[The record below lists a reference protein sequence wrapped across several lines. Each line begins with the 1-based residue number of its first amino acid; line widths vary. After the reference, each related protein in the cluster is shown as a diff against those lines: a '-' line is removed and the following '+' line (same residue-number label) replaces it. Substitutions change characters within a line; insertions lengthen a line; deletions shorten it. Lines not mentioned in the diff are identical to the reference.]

1 MPDALHF
8 WRGYVWHIGATT
20 LHKAWVAYYIVRYV
34 LSSPGAH
41 GPVSALEMLRRAVV
55 HDLSK
60 YQWVEARAFAEVIFD
75 LKTTTYGTDAY
86 RELLRRIKPSVD
98 HHYAVNSHHPEH
110 YADLYAGMSDADRA
124 EMLCDWAAAVR
135 RHADGDL
142 ERSIAQ
148 NMKRFEYGGDEALRL
163 GRLAAAIGAL

>member
-1 MPDALHF
+1 VIRF

-20 LHKAWVAYYIVRYV
+20 VHKLWVAWYLLRAAAANYIP
-34 LSSPGAH
+34 PGVAF
-41 GPVSALEMLRRAVV
+41 RRALA
-55 HDLSK
+55 HDLTK

-75 LKTTTYGTDAY
+75 LKTTTYATDAY
-86 RELLRRIKPSVD
+86 RALLRRIKPSIE
-98 HHYAVNSHHPEH
+98 HHYAANSHHPEH
-110 YADLYAGMSDADRA
+110 YGENGYGKMPRLDQV

-148 NMKRFEYGGDEALRL
+148 NAERFGYGGDEALWL
-163 GRLAAAIGAL
+163 GRLAVAIGAL